1 MWHQGRDANST
12 GGAVKTLEELNSAA
26 ANYYFTS
33 QQTGIDN
40 RCRERM
46 IARCLRAVP
55 KGHVLELG
63 FMDGQWTDRFLD
75 KGCRITVV
83 EGAARNLE
91 YGSRKYLDRSDV
103 TLIHSTFETFEP
115 ADRYDC
121 ILMGGM
127 LKHVDDPVALLRRSK
142 SWLKAGGLLIATTPN
157 ARSLHRRIG
166 VHMGLLKDLND
177 LSPTDRS
184 VGNRRHYDLGS
195 FRNLLANGGYFVEQI
210 GTAVIKP
217 VSSELMQ
224 DWSDQ
229 LLDALDRVADEIP
242 DFGWYI
248 YALCR

>member
-1 MWHQGRDANST
+1 
-12 GGAVKTLEELNSAA
+12 VKTLEELNSAA

-184 VGNRRHYDLGS
+184 VGNLRHYDLDS
-195 FRNLLANGGYFVEQI
+195 FRNLLANGGYFVERI

>member
-1 MWHQGRDANST
+1 M
-12 GGAVKTLEELNSAA
+12 KTLDELNRAA
-26 ANYYFTS
+26 EHYYFTN

-46 IARCLRAVP
+46 IARCLKTVP
-55 KGHVLELG
+55 KGQVLELG
-63 FMDGQWTDRFLD
+63 FMDGQWTDRFLG
-75 KGCRITVV
+75 KGCHVTVV
-83 EGAARNLE
+83 EGAARNIE
-91 YGSRKYLDRSDV
+91 YGFRKYSDNSNV
-103 TLIHSTFETFEP
+103 TLIHSTFEAFEP
-115 ADRYDC
+115 TDRYDC

-127 LKHVDDPVALLRRSK
+127 LKHLEDPVALLRRSR
-142 SWLKAGGLLIATTPN
+142 SWLSHGGLLIATTPN
-157 ARSLHRRIG
+157 ARSLHRRVG
-166 VHMGLLKDLND
+166 VHMGLLQDLND
-177 LSPTDRS
+177 LSATDRK
-184 VGNRRHYDLGS
+184 VGNLRHYDLAS
-195 FRNLLANGGYFVEQI
+195 FRELLTNGAYSVEEI